1 MRRRRDQRSD
11 LVAGS
16 VREPVGEELGVGVVG
31 FGWMGQVHARAY
43 ARLPHHF
50 PRLPRLPRLVAVADP
65 LPDRAEAA
73 RRLGFERALPSWRDL
88 LEDPLV
94 EAVSVTT
101 PNDLHREIGVMTA
114 RAGKHLWIEKP
125 VGRNADETQA
135 VAAAL
140 AAAGVQST
148 VGYNYRNAP
157 AVTHARALIE
167 AGRIGTVTHARFRL
181 LTDYA
186 ADPGSVLSWRF
197 RQASAGSGVLGDLV
211 SHGVDLARHLLGEI
225 DSVVADQAVFIPE
238 RPTAADGAVG
248 DVENEDWVGC
258 LVRFAGGARASLEA
272 SRVSVAEQ
280 CNYGFEIHG
289 TRGAVFWDFR
299 RMGELRVCA
308 GDADQNQQVT
318 TVLAGPGLGE
328 FQSFQPGAGLA
339 MSYDDLKVIEA
350 ANFLRSVAAGRP
362 LGPTIHDAVRAAL
375 AVDAIA
381 ESARTGRWTR
391 VPS

>member
-1 MRRRRDQRSD
+1 
-11 LVAGS
+11 VAGS
-16 VREPVGEELGVGVVG
+16 VGEPVGEELGVGVVG

-73 RRLGFERALPSWRDL
+73 RRFGFERALPSWRDL

-197 RQASAGSGVLGDLV
+197 RQASAGTGVLGDLV

-248 DVENEDWVGC
+248 HVENEDWVGC

-299 RMGELRVCA
+299 RMGELRVCT

-318 TVLAGPGLGE
+318 TVLAGPGQGE

-362 LGPTIHDAVRAAL
+362 LGSTIHDAVRAAL

>member
-1 MRRRRDQRSD
+1 
-11 LVAGS
+11 
-16 VREPVGEELGVGVVG
+16 
-31 FGWMGQVHARAY
+31 
-43 ARLPHHF
+43 
-50 PRLPRLPRLVAVADP
+50 
-65 LPDRAEAA
+65 
-73 RRLGFERALPSWRDL
+73 
-88 LEDPLV
+88 
-94 EAVSVTT
+94 VSVTT

-125 VGRNADETQA
+125 VGRDAAETKE

-148 VGYNYRNAP
+148 VGFNYRNAP
-157 AVTHARALIE
+157 AVAHARTLIQQ
-167 AGRIGTVTHARFRL
+167 GRIGTVTHARFRL

-186 ADPGSVLSWRF
+186 ADPTGVLSWRF
-197 RQASAGSGVLGDLV
+197 RRANAGTGVLGDLV

-238 RPTAADGAVG
+238 RPTADGATAA
-248 DVENEDWVGC
+248 VENEDWIGC

-272 SRVSVAEQ
+272 CRVSVGEQ
-280 CNYGFEIHG
+280 CNYGFEVHG
-289 TRGAVFWDFR
+289 SSGAVSWDFR

-308 GDADQNQQVT
+308 GDAGQHQQIA
-318 TVLAGPGLGE
+318 TVLAGPGHGE
-328 FQSFQPGAGLA
+328 FRSFQPGAGLA

-350 ANFLRSVAAGRP
+350 ATFLRSVADGRP
-362 LGPTIHDAVRAAL
+362 HGPTIDDAVRAAL

-381 ESARTGRWTR
+381 ASARTGEWTS